1 MHQPPFNTLVVG
13 AIRESPSR
21 SWGEKKSRVGRKKET
36 PGRGLGGSEDP
47 PMPLDAGKTKSLL
60 EGSLLFM
67 LDSSPIRDG
76 HRRSSVYRIGRFRGT
91 FTWKILSQSSPLFLS
106 PAGPWPSGE
115 PFRSMM

>member
-1 MHQPPFNTLVVG
+1 MMNPIIE
-13 AIRESPSR
+13 AIRESPLGI
-21 SWGEKKSRVGRKKET
+21 WGEKDGWRKKET

-76 HRRSSVYRIGRFRGT
+76 HRRNSVYRIGRFRGT
-91 FTWKILSQSSPLFLS
+91 FT
-106 PAGPWPSGE
+106 
-115 PFRSMM
+115 